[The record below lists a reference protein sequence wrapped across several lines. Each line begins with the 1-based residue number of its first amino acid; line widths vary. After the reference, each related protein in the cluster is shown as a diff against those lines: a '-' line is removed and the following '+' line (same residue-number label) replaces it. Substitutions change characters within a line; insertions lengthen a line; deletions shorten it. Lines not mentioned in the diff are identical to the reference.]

1 MSPWP
6 RYPHW
11 RIWSSAGQGWKVI
24 KGTNADK
31 FPVCFFTSYHSCC
44 KEQTVDLEELGLK
57 FSMKNYTVE
66 ITLKQ
71 WFKFVG
77 PCVMDLSMKLISE
90 NQQQS
95 ITTRRKYNYKDQ
107 KIGIWTEA
115 KLIHTTNIS
124 GLKFLKF
131 YHGSTCDLVLEDEE
145 EQKRVGTCMA
155 EASLSI
161 SFPRPQLTNKS

>member
-1 MSPWP
+1 MICEKKIATDLI
-6 RYPHW
+6 Y
-11 RIWSSAGQGWKVI
+11 KEVI
-24 KGTNADK
+24 PKFHVIRDK
-31 FPVCFFTSYHSCC
+31 D
-44 KEQTVDLEELGLK
+44 E
-57 FSMKNYTVE
+57 
-66 ITLKQ
+66 
-71 WFKFVG
+71 
-77 PCVMDLSMKLISE
+77 
-90 NQQQS
+90 
-95 ITTRRKYNYKDQ
+95 

-124 GLKFLKF
+124 GLKSLKF